1 MKKLSI
7 ILIAIIIG
15 LIVSIVLRTPS
26 HININDEVYQKQID
40 SVTHI
45 LDSAKIVIAEREH
58 KITQTEVKLDSVS
71 KIKRTAKGSIVTVTE
86 YLKDTVFVNASDNSI
101 TIDSNQ
107 VKDVAKCFDEREV
120 LVELVEDYRLK
131 DSISDFLREIQ
142 DTKLSIQDKQL
153 YNLKENLLPLEF
165 KKGKKKGFLNGVKMS
180 FGVVTSVAIIAL
192 IRR

>member
-71 KIKRTAKGSIVTVTE
+71 KIKRTAKSSIVTVTE

-120 LVELVEDYRLK
+120 LVELVGDYRLK
-131 DSISDFLREIQ
+131 DSISGFLIEIQ

>member
-45 LDSAKIVIAEREH
+45 LDSAKIVIAEREY

-71 KIKRTAKGSIVTVTE
+71 KIKRTAKSSIVTVTE

-120 LVELVEDYRLK
+120 LVELVGDYRLK
-131 DSISDFLREIQ
+131 DSISGFLIEIQ

>member
-120 LVELVEDYRLK
+120 LVELVGDYRLK
-131 DSISDFLREIQ
+131 DSISGFLIEIQ